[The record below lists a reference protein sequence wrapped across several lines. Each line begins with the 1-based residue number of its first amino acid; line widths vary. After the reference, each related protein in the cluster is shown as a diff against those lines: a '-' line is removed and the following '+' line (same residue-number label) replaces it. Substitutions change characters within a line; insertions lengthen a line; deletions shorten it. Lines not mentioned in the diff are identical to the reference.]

1 MEPVLLGKYRL
12 SSRLATGGMAEVYL
26 GRALN
31 PDGSTTGRSVAVK
44 RLLPHLAGEPQIV
57 RMFLNEARITAQ
69 IDHRNVVR
77 ILELGSDE
85 DHSPFIVMEL
95 LDGHSFAEIRH
106 QAALVPQ
113 RVPLGITLRILTE
126 ACRGLDAAH
135 RAVDENGRPLCI
147 VHRDF
152 TPENIHVGF
161 DGQVKVIDF
170 GIARAENATSATEPG
185 TLKGKFFYM
194 SPEMIVG
201 RPVDHRA
208 DIYAAGVMLYEQLCG
223 RRPFT
228 GQSAEEVVDRIASAR
243 LKRPSELDPS
253 VPRPLEEICMMAL
266 ARNPDQ
272 RFGNMDVFI
281 ASIEA
286 VGGLARIATPEQLSM
301 YVTQLFPV
309 EKDTKRQALMK
320 ARAAD
325 PSFVPVKPYAG
336 PTVVMV
342 SDGPE
347 PGSAP
352 AQRHQSGP
360 RAKSPSGV
368 IPAPAA
374 VAQARAADEAAAVQA
389 DLEADALA
397 EASAGAG
404 EAHADA
410 PAEEAAPRRPR
421 RTLLW
426 AALALIPLAAAAAF
440 VLVPRTR
447 QSPADR
453 IAAAEAV
460 QDRATRV
467 ARLAPLA
474 AAEDATP
481 EQLGRAVELLL
492 DAGAAEAL
500 DVAEGFSRRF
510 PKDPNA
516 PLWEARA
523 AIALRRGKKAEAA
536 LDRAAALNPT
546 SPEPDLIRA
555 ELRQVQGDA
564 SGAQEAL
571 AAAEKKKPG
580 DPDLLGRTGVILS
593 RLGVLDGAGPALNTA
608 LSRKFDPLWAAELGY
623 VRLRQEQM
631 GEAGNL
637 LRRALRKDP
646 NLFEAHYYL
655 GALLVKQRDVK
666 GAEKSYREAA
676 RLRPSDPRPLVSL
689 CALLIDSGQTE
700 DALAVQRTLQEQYPK
715 EAAQACRPPKG

>member
-113 RVPLGITLRILTE
+113 RVPLGITLRVLTE

-135 RAVDENGRPLCI
+135 RAVDENGNPLCI

-170 GIARAENATSATEPG
+170 GIARAENATSSTEPG

-201 RPVDHRA
+201 RQVDHRA

-228 GQSAEEVVDRIASAR
+228 GQNAEEVVDRIASAR

-253 VPRPLEEICMMAL
+253 VPRPLEEICLMAL
-266 ARNPDQ
+266 ARDPDQ
-272 RFGNMDVFI
+272 RFSSLDVFI
-281 ASIEA
+281 NSIET
-286 VGGLARIATPEQLSM
+286 VGGLARIATAEQLAM
-301 YVTQLFPV
+301 YITQIFPLD
-309 EKDTKRQALMK
+309 KDPKRQALMR

-325 PSFVPVKPYAG
+325 PSVPAMKPYVG

-342 SDGPE
+342 SD
-347 PGSAP
+347 AP
-352 AQRHQSGP
+352 APPPRTRQSGS
-360 RAKSPSGV
+360 RARSNPGDV
-368 IPAPAA
+368 PAPD
-374 VAQARAADEAAAVQA
+374 QAEAAA
-389 DLEADALA
+389 D
-397 EASAGAG
+397 
-404 EAHADA
+404 AHADA
-410 PAEEAAPRRPR
+410 PAEAAAEPHAPRRGR
-421 RTLLW
+421 RLALW
-426 AALALIPLAAAAAF
+426 AALALVPIAAGAAF

-453 IAAAEAV
+453 LAAAEAT
-460 QDRATRV
+460 QDRAARV
-467 ARLAPLA
+467 AKLASLA
-474 AAEDATP
+474 ATEGATAD
-481 EQLGRAVELLL
+481 QLGRAVDLLL
-492 DAGAAEAL
+492 DAGAAEEAL
-500 DVAEGFSRRF
+500 AAAEGFSRRF
-510 PKDPNA
+510 PQDPNA

-536 LDRAAALNPT
+536 LDRAAALQPA

-593 RLGVLDGAGPALNTA
+593 RLGVLEGAGNALTTA
-608 LSRKFDPLWAAELGY
+608 LTRRFEPLWAAELGY

-631 GEAGNL
+631 PEAGLL
-637 LRRALRKDP
+637 LRRALRKDAA
-646 NLFEAHYYL
+646 LFEGHYYL

-676 RLRPSDPRPLVSL
+676 RLRPTDPRPLVSL

-700 DALAVQRTLQEQYPK
+700 DAQAVQRTLQEQYSK